1 MTFFSTLFSRID
13 GVLTVYLLGHLPGVM
28 EYVAPVAH
36 ISAIILVVG
45 VGIAMSFGWT
55 EVPAKKMFLAV
66 AMIVFVIE
74 FATNAAVYNE
84 YVVDFFTGL
93 PDELL
98 GLTSDLTTT
107 SGVGV
112 LLDDFGDYI
121 LTGIENIWQGA
132 SGVSENIQAAV
143 ICTLIFLIW
152 VLMSVAILIAML
164 IAKIG
169 LTLLITF
176 GPIFILLLMLPQTRE
191 YFSKW
196 LGYTI
201 QYVILAMLVG
211 GVLALTKDIVEIY
224 FQAFSLIEAGVDF
237 FTISPP
243 ALVMVVLLWIFTQ
256 LPNIASSLSGGIG
269 LSIGNSAGAVFNKA
283 TSALSAPV
291 KKGVDR
297 TVGERLNAKRSARQ
311 QVKVAQ
317 EKVKLRNKQ

>member
-13 GVLTVYLLGHLPGVM
+13 AVLTVYLTGHLPGVM
-28 EYVAPVAH
+28 AYVAPVAH

-45 VGIAMSFGWT
+45 IGAAMSLGWT
-55 EVPAKKMFLAV
+55 EAPAKKMFLAV

-74 FATNAAVYNE
+74 FATNAAIYNQ
-84 YVVDFFTGL
+84 YVVDFFTGM

-98 GLTSDLTTT
+98 GLTSDLATT
-107 SGVGV
+107 SSVGE

-121 LTGIENIWQGA
+121 LTGIEKIWQGA
-132 SGVSENIQAAV
+132 SGISENVQAAV
-143 ICTLIFLIW
+143 VCCLIFLIW

-176 GPIFILLLMLPQTRE
+176 GPIFILLLMLPQTRD

-211 GVLALTKDIVEIY
+211 GVLSLTKDIVEIY
-224 FQAFSLIEAGVDF
+224 FQAFSTTEAGVDF
-237 FTISPP
+237 FKISPP
-243 ALVMVVLLWIFTQ
+243 ALVMTVLLWIFYQ

-269 LSIGNSAGAVFNKA
+269 LSIGNSAGSMFSKG
-283 TSALSAPV
+283 TSALTAPV
-291 KKGVDR
+291 QKGFDR
-297 TVGERLNAKRSARQ
+297 TAGERLNAKRSARQ

>member
-1 MTFFSTLFSRID
+1 MTFFSTLFTRID
-13 GVLTVYLLGHLPGVM
+13 GVLTVYLTGHLPGVM
-28 EYVAPVAH
+28 AYVAPVAH

-45 VGIAMSFGWT
+45 IGAAMALGWT
-55 EVPAKKMFLAV
+55 EAPAKKMFMAV
-66 AMIVFVIE
+66 AMIVFVVE
-74 FATNAAVYNE
+74 FATNSAVYNQ

-98 GLTSDLTTT
+98 GLTSDLATT

-121 LTGIENIWQGA
+121 LTGIEKLWQGA
-132 SGVSENIQAAV
+132 SGVSESVQAAV
-143 ICTLIFLIW
+143 VCSLVFLIW
-152 VLMSVAILIAML
+152 VLMSVAILVAML
-164 IAKIG
+164 VAKIG

-176 GPIFILLLMLPQTRE
+176 GPIFILLLMLPQTRD

-196 LGYTI
+196 LSYTI

-224 FQAFSLIEAGVDF
+224 FQAFSITEAGVDF
-237 FTISPP
+237 FKISPP
-243 ALVMVVLLWIFTQ
+243 ALIMVVLVWIFTQ

-269 LSIGNSAGAVFNKA
+269 LSIGNTAGNLFSKG
-283 TSALSAPV
+283 TSVLSAPAQ
-291 KKGVDR
+291 KAASR

-317 EKVKLRNKQ
+317 EKVKLRNKN